1 MWVTESGD
9 AGCGG
14 NTWASTYADVP
25 RTLNELG
32 EFCTVTDGVIFHN
45 TFASSDYGYLKHGTF
60 VPRPNYFAALLW
72 NRIMGSTVYDCGEV
86 SEGAHL
92 YAHSRKDGKEGV
104 AYLIINNSN
113 ETTTLELPKEAEVY
127 MLAGETKLRSRVM
140 TLNGN
145 PLKLGENDEL
155 PALTPVKAAAG
166 NLEIP
171 ATNCAFV
178 VL

>member
-1 MWVTESGD
+1 
-9 AGCGG
+9 
-14 NTWASTYADVP
+14 
-25 RTLNELG
+25 
-32 EFCTVTDGVIFHN
+32 
-45 TFASSDYGYLKHGTF
+45 
-60 VPRPNYFAALLW
+60 
-72 NRIMGSTVYDCGEV
+72 MGSTVYDCGAV

-155 PALTPVKAAAG
+155 PALTPVTVKAG